1 MTRIVRVVRITLVH
15 LALCALGAWSVWAQL
30 VYRAPSR
37 YGTVLVACIAV
48 VGTGAIL
55 AFWLRTMVRGVAA
68 AARPRTP
75 IDVVHHLCALAILG
89 SCFYGLFLVVN
100 GTLDVGDAAHYPTEI
115 VRIGMDETE
124 LGVRIPF
131 AWAEVRSWRRP
142 GEIER
147 ILVRPD
153 ERARLW
159 DGQAVMV
166 SVRPGFHGVP
176 WVSRIEADIEKRS
189 REVLAVLP
197 DAAQVRR
204 DLAEFYGR
212 LGRHA
217 EAAITTREY
226 ARRFPDDRA
235 FPVRMARLLTSRR
248 RFEDVV
254 TVLADVAPRGND
266 ADACMLLGHAL
277 SMRGRRSE
285 GIPLLERARAM
296 QPGNWWPHYALGWA
310 YAGGGDHARAVASF
324 QKAVALR
331 PGLPDAE
338 RELQRLRPLAARAPA
353 R

>member
-1 MTRIVRVVRITLVH
+1 MTRLVRMMRLTIVH
-15 LALCALGAWSVWAQL
+15 LALGAVGCWSIWAQL
-30 VYRAPSR
+30 VHRAPSR
-37 YGTVLVACIAV
+37 YGTVVLAGLTVVA
-48 VGTGAIL
+48 TGATL
-55 AFWLRTMVRGVAA
+55 ALWLRTMARGRGASP
-68 AARPRTP
+68 RPLTP
-75 IDVVHHLCALAILG
+75 SAVVHRLCALVTVG
-89 SCFYGLFLVVN
+89 CGFYGVFLFVN
-100 GTLDVGDAAHYPTEI
+100 GTLDVADAAHYPTEI

-124 LGVRIPF
+124 LGVRMPL
-131 AWAEVRSWRRP
+131 AWADLRSWRRP

-147 ILVRPD
+147 VLVRPD
-153 ERARLW
+153 ERERLW
-159 DGQAVMV
+159 TGQAVMV

-176 WVSRIEADIEKRS
+176 WVSRIDADIEKRS

-197 DAAQVRR
+197 DAARVRR

-226 ARRFPDDRA
+226 ARRFPDDHE
-235 FPVRMARLLTSRR
+235 FPVRMARRLTSRQ

-254 TVLADVAPRGND
+254 TVLADVAPQRED
-266 ADACMLLGHAL
+266 PEVSMLLGHAL
-277 SMRGRRSE
+277 CMRGRRSE
-285 GIPLLERARAM
+285 GLPLLERARAV

-310 YAGGGDHARAVASF
+310 YAGGGEPGRAVASF
-324 QKAVALR
+324 QKALELR